1 MFVFFLFFYEN
12 ITNLSTSVDNFVDN
26 LKERMKK
33 MTIDQDELLSK
44 LQELLKNEV
53 STISYETWI
62 QPLGIDSIKD
72 NHIVFT
78 VKSFFQ
84 KDFIENK
91 FDSLIFNTLRYITN
105 KEWTFSVIDLSV
117 ESNNSEIISTKNPN
131 VSDSELETHHQTLN
145 TKYTFETFVVGNNNR
160 FAHAA
165 ALAVGNEPGKSYNP
179 LFLYGGVGL
188 GKTHLMQ
195 AIGNRILENNSKSNV
210 LYVTSEKFTNQLI
223 NSIKDN
229 KTEMFRNKY
238 RNIDAL
244 LIDDIQFIAGKDRV
258 QEEFFHT
265 FNTLREDGK
274 QIIISSD
281 KPPRDIEFLEDRLKS
296 RFEWGLLADIGA
308 PDYETRLAILRK
320 KAQDENIIIDDSI
333 LSNIAT
339 KIDSNIRELEGVF
352 NKIVARASL
361 THSPITIELAENIIN
376 EFKYESE
383 KIISSDF
390 IKETVAKYFSIDKE
404 ELAGAKRSN
413 DIAFPRQI
421 AMYLCREVAGMSF
434 PQIGGEFGKR
444 DHSTVMHGYNKI
456 SKEIKEKNSTKLI
469 VESVKN
475 IITSEKK

>member
-1 MFVFFLFFYEN
+1 MAIDKDEFLN
-12 ITNLSTSVDNFVDN
+12 Q
-26 LKERMKK
+26 MK
-33 MTIDQDELLSK
+33 
-44 LQELLKNEV
+44 ELLKDEV
-53 STISYETWI
+53 SKISYDTWI
-62 QPLGIDSIKD
+62 KTLDIISIEN
-72 NHIVFT
+72 NHVVF
-78 VKSFFQ
+78 SALSDYQ
-84 KDFIENK
+84 QDFIENK
-91 FDSLIFNTLRYITN
+91 FNILILNTLKYMTN
-105 KEWTFSVIDLSV
+105 KEWTFSVVDVSQD
-117 ESNNSEIISTKNPN
+117 NGSEGQVISDKKSN
-131 VSDSELETHHQTLN
+131 VSDAELETNHSTLN
-145 TKYTFETFVVGNNNR
+145 QKYTFETFVVGNNNR

-179 LFLYGGVGL
+179 SFLYGGVGL

-195 AIGNRILENNSKSNV
+195 AIGNRIIENNPHSNV

-238 RNIDAL
+238 RNIDVL

-296 RFEWGLLADIGA
+296 RFEWGLLADISC

-320 KAQDENIIIDDSI
+320 KAQDENVIIDDSI
-333 LSNIAT
+333 LSDIAT

-383 KIISSDF
+383 KVISADF
-390 IKETVAKYFSIDKE
+390 IKETVAKYFSIDKDD
-404 ELAGAKRSN
+404 LSGSKRSN

-421 AMYLCREVAGMSF
+421 AMYLCREIANMSF
-434 PQIGGEFGKR
+434 PQIGVEFGNR

-456 SKEIKEKNSTKLI
+456 AKEIKEKNSTKLI

-475 IITSEKK
+475 IVTSEKK